1 MTDARAAAV
10 VLAAAPRPGRCK
22 TRLEPLLGPDGCAAL
37 QAVLIRRAAAWA
49 AEVGTPYVAFG
60 PADARD
66 EVAELAPG
74 ARLIELAGDDPV
86 ARVAAAADAVLAEH
100 GGPVL
105 LVGVDT
111 PQIRPQVGRQALED
125 LAAGCDLTFGP
136 SADGRFYLVGLR
148 EPHPE
153 VFALP
158 EGAWQ
163 GPRVLELAL
172 TAAHEAGLDLAMLRG
187 ERALH
192 EEGDARAVLA
202 DPCAP
207 DDVAEVLRAWA
218 DR

>member
-1 MTDARAAAV
+1 M
-10 VLAAAPRPGRCK
+10 LAAAPRPGHCK
-22 TRLEPLLGPDGCAAL
+22 TRLEPLLGPEGCAAL
-37 QAVLIRRAAAWA
+37 QAVLIRRAVAWA

-66 EVAELAPG
+66 EVAALAPA
-74 ARLIELAGDDPV
+74 ARLIELAGAEPV
-86 ARVAAAADAVLAEH
+86 ARVGAAAEQVLAEH

-111 PQIRPQVGRQALED
+111 PQIGAQVGRQALED

-172 TAAHEAGLDLAMLRG
+172 TAAHEAGLELAMLRG

-192 EEGDARAVLA
+192 EEADARAMLVDPLA
-202 DPCAP
+202 PQGVVD
-207 DDVAEVLRAWA
+207 VLRAWA